1 MILCLGVQPCS
12 RWRLR
17 SRISRS
23 RMTAIRLLR
32 GRFSSLAHCLASSS
46 SLRVMLKEVDVFS
59 GERGFGDRLGLSFG
73 FMMAGVVMGYVRRNI
88 MEQ

>member
-12 RWRLR
+12 RWRFR

-23 RMTAIRLLR
+23 RITAIRLLR

-46 SLRVMLKEVDVFS
+46 NLRETLNEVEVFS
-59 GERGFGDRLGLSFG
+59 GERGFGERADGLVD
-73 FMMAGVVMGYVRRNI
+73 FMVVGVGLGYVRRNNTG
-88 MEQ
+88 Q